1 MISEEY
7 EDYINTL
14 PGILSI
20 RDTANF
26 FRVHPITILR
36 LVHRGELKA
45 KKDINGQWA
54 IKRTD
59 MLSYCS
65 SHSNL

>member
-7 EDYINTL
+7 ENYINTL

-20 RDTANF
+20 RDAAGF

-36 LVHRGELKA
+36 LIHEGELTA

-54 IKRTD
+54 IRRAD
-59 MLSYCS
+59 LVSYCS